1 MKICDEEKSFCFLV
15 SDTARLLRK
24 VFDRKVKSLG
34 LTRAQWSVIVQL
46 CRKDGLS
53 QNELAELLE
62 IEQPSL
68 VKLLD
73 KLEESALVERRQ
85 DPKDRRAKHVFLTA
99 KSAEVLEPMQSISQE
114 IRQNMLNGLSEAEQ
128 ELLLAQLSKIKSNL
142 LDLDN

>member
-73 KLEESALVERRQ
+73 KLEESGLVERKQ
-85 DPKDRRAKHVFLTA
+85 DSKDRRSNLVSLTA

-114 IRQNMLNGLSEAEQ
+114 IRQSMLDGLSETEQ
-128 ELLLAQLSKIKSNL
+128 ELLLEQLSKIKSNL
-142 LDLDN
+142 LKLDS